1 MPLACTFSIPIDFTG
16 SLADFDNNHGKV
28 MFALI
33 CWFDINQLCV

>member
-1 MPLACTFSIPIDFTG
+1 MPLACTFSIP
-16 SLADFDNNHGKV
+16 LADFDNNHGKV